1 MFTMESIANHTKVN
15 YIILLNITNK
25 EVIAMHADELVE
37 CFPFYVYLQAR
48 SYNT

>member
-1 MFTMESIANHTKVN
+1 MFTMKSIANHTKVN

-37 CFPFYVYLQAR
+37 FPVLRVFTSSFL
-48 SYNT
+48 